1 MGAKTD
7 GSDTDSVTGLVQGP
21 GRVISG
27 AEEPMSDEEEDDD
40 DRFSFT
46 TTASAAKILAE
57 SDKTKDSSKYVLI
70 IIIIVV
76 IFACILIYLH
86 TWQGNYTFN
95 CYCALVDRPFLL
107 TAVTKGCDIVQCNPQ
122 NE

>member
-1 MGAKTD
+1 MGLAFFFFFLEVCSLGRDPKCIGFKMGAKTD

-21 GRVISG
+21 GRVISA

-70 IIIIVV
+70 IIIIVT
-76 IFACILIYLH
+76 IFACICILGK
-86 TWQGNYTFN
+86 GNNTFN
-95 CYCALVDRPFLL
+95 C
-107 TAVTKGCDIVQCNPQ
+107 
-122 NE
+122 

>member
-57 SDKTKDSSKYVLI
+57 SDKTKDSSKYVLYHYCCYWYIYFDLFAYLAKAI
-70 IIIIVV
+70 IH
-76 IFACILIYLH
+76 FLILVNV
-86 TWQGNYTFN
+86 W
-95 CYCALVDRPFLL
+95 
-107 TAVTKGCDIVQCNPQ
+107 
-122 NE
+122 

>member
-1 MGAKTD
+1 MGLAFFQLLQEVCSLGRDPKCIGFKMGAKTD

-57 SDKTKDSSKYVLI
+57 SDKTKDSSKYVLL
-70 IIIIVV
+70 IIIVV
-76 IFACILIYLH
+76 VIVTCTLIYLH
-86 TWQGNYTFN
+86 TWQRQLYIF
-95 CYCALVDRPFLL
+95 
-107 TAVTKGCDIVQCNPQ
+107 
-122 NE
+122 